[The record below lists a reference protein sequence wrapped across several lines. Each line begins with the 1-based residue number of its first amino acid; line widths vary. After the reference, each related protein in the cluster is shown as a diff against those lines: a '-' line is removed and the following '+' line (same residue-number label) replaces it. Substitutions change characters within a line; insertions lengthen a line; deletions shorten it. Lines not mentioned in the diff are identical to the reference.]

1 MRKSH
6 EGQNLAKPFR
16 FLKAY
21 NFHESQFKEAKFGQE
36 VALDSMRD
44 SMQKN
49 MQKIPNYGSKAD
61 EGPFFHLN
69 LVLQSL
75 GAYYESIMKLF

>member
-1 MRKSH
+1 MRKGH
-6 EGQNLAKPFR
+6 EGQNLATPFR

-21 NFHESQFKEAKFGQE
+21 NFLESQFKHAKFGQE

-61 EGPFFHLN
+61 KGQKGPFFYLN
-69 LVLQSL
+69 
-75 GAYYESIMKLF
+75 